1 LNLLILGLVLF
12 IGSHSVSIF
21 APGWRDRMVAR
32 MGEGPWKGIYS
43 LVAIA
48 GVVLIV
54 MGYGEA
60 RHDVAILYHPAPW
73 LRHVSMLLMLFV
85 FPLLLATYLPGRIKA
100 TLKHPMLVATKTWA
114 FAHLLV
120 NGTSADVLLFG
131 SILAWAVVDR
141 ISLKRRTPR
150 PIHTLPAT
158 KLNDVIAIVGG
169 LAIYAAFVLWWHGSL
184 MGVPLMPSG

>member
-1 LNLLILGLVLF
+1 MNTLILGLILF

-21 APGWRDRMVAR
+21 VPKWRDSMADAL
-32 MGEGPWKGIYS
+32 GEYAWKGIYS
-43 LVAIA
+43 VFAIA
-48 GVVLIV
+48 GVILIV

-60 RHDVAILYHPAPW
+60 RQDVEILYHPAPW

-85 FPLLLATYLPGRIKA
+85 FPIFLSTYLPGRIKA

-114 FAHLLV
+114 FAHLLA
-120 NGTSADVLLFG
+120 NGTAADVLLFG

-141 ISLKRRTPR
+141 ISVKRRKPR

-184 MGVPLMPSG
+184 IGVPLMPAG